1 MNPIK
6 RRLSWEQDFLASLRK
21 GWSIAKAANA
31 ASISPGTAYGFR
43 RLNARFAAEW
53 EAAYEAG
60 GRNTKRQLVWPNG
73 AMATLYSA
81 AEPESLRGPQHS
93 HAWGDE
99 MSGTR
104 AG

>member
-53 EAAYEAG
+53 EAA
-60 GRNTKRQLVWPNG
+60 
-73 AMATLYSA
+73 
-81 AEPESLRGPQHS
+81 
-93 HAWGDE
+93 
-99 MSGTR
+99 
-104 AG
+104 